1 MFDEWFQAVK
11 KNINNQRI
19 VYFYTLIKQQR
30 ENPGSVRKK
39 YFENKKSKKDSQD
52 SNQGPIMKK
61 NISGLGGMNMKTL
74 TERMIDQQM
83 KLSDNDAYS
92 DVEEFQDFDEQPEI
106 KKNKEGGSQ
115 GSDDG

>member
-1 MFDEWFQAVK
+1 
-11 KNINNQRI
+11 
-19 VYFYTLIKQQR
+19 
-30 ENPGSVRKK
+30 
-39 YFENKKSKKDSQD
+39 
-52 SNQGPIMKK
+52 MKK

-106 KKNKEGGSQ
+106 KKNKEGGS
-115 GSDDG
+115 